1 MNNLLNKT
9 FLSLRIYSDV
19 RVIRLLFL
27 GFSSGLPIL
36 LIFSTLSLWLK
47 SAGIDKST
55 ITLFSWA
62 GLSYGFKFMW
72 APLIDKLSIPYFS
85 KRFGHRKSWLFFS
98 QLILVVAIIN
108 VGFIDPSLNLIL
120 MALSIALVGFA
131 SATQDI
137 LIDAYRIESAPDEL
151 QAAMSSFYIIGYRIG
166 MIISGAGSLYLVSL
180 LGGDT
185 GNYNVNSWQNTY
197 LIMGIIQIIGII
209 TCYLSPEP
217 KLERDLINN
226 NLEKLKILTTF
237 LMGIFFMAIIYT
249 NFPDLNFKEKFFIA
263 LSELCRFLISL
274 VGPIAIFF
282 ALIKF
287 KFIKKSTVTET
298 FFSPLENFFHDNKS
312 SVIYLLLIISLYRIA
327 DIVLGV
333 VANLFYSDLGYTLIQ
348 IASYSKFWGLIAT
361 ILGGL
366 LGGVMAFKT
375 NIYITLLTGA
385 ILAAS
390 SNLLF
395 AVLSAFE
402 PNSILLFSVI
412 IADNLSGGLAS
423 TAFVAF
429 LSSIT
434 MKKFTATQFALFTSI
449 MLFIPKVIGGY
460 SGAIVDTLG
469 YNFFFV
475 TTALM
480 GTPVIFLIIYLKKH
494 FKVFKL

>member
-1 MNNLLNKT
+1 LNNLLNKT
-9 FLSLRIYSDV
+9 FLSLRIYSDI
-19 RVIRLLFL
+19 RVVRLLFL

-72 APLIDKLSIPYFS
+72 APLIDKLSVPYFS
-85 KRFGHRKSWLFFS
+85 KKFGHRKSWLFFS
-98 QLILVVAIIN
+98 QLILVFAIIN
-108 VGFIDPSLNLIL
+108 VGFVDPSLNLIL
-120 MALSIALVGFA
+120 MALSITLIGFA

-137 LIDAYRIESAPDEL
+137 LIDAYRIESAPDDL

-166 MIISGAGSLYLVSL
+166 MIISGAGSLYLVSI

-185 GNYNVNSWQNTY
+185 GNYNVSSWQNTY
-197 LIMGIIQIIGII
+197 LIMGTIQIIGII
-209 TCYLSPEP
+209 TCFLSPEP
-217 KLERDLINN
+217 DLKRDLINN
-226 NLEKLKILTTF
+226 NLEKLKLLTTF
-237 LMGIFFMAIIYT
+237 FLGIFFMVIIYT
-249 NFPDLNFKEKFFIA
+249 NFPDLNLKDKFFIA
-263 LSELCRFLISL
+263 LLQLCRFLISL
-274 VGPIAIFF
+274 IGPIVIF
-282 ALIKF
+282 LILVKF
-287 KFIKKSTVTET
+287 KFIKKSTITET
-298 FFSPLENFFHDNKS
+298 FFSPLEKFFQNNKS
-312 SVIYLLLIISLYRIA
+312 SMIYLLLIISLYRIA

-333 VANLFYSDLGYTLIQ
+333 VANLFYSDLGYTLVQ
-348 IASYSKFWGLIAT
+348 IATYSKFWGLLAT

-366 LGGVMAFKT
+366 LGGMMAFKT
-375 NIYITLLTGA
+375 NIYVTLLTGA

-402 PNSILLFSVI
+402 PNSILLLSVI

-449 MLFIPKVIGGY
+449 MLFIPKIIGGY
-460 SGAIVDTLG
+460 SGAIIDTLG
-469 YNFFFV
+469 YDFFFV
-475 TTALM
+475 ITALM
-480 GTPVIFLIIYLKKH
+480 GTPVIFLIVYLKKY